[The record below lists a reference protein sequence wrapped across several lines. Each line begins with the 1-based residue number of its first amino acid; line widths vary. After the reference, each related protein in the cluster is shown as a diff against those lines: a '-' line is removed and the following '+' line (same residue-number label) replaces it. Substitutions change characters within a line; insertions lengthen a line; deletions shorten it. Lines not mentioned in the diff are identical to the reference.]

1 MRRTAGIALC
11 IALCFAALFA
21 SSALAADQFV
31 LRIGMVVSDKDP
43 MFEGSMALKKA
54 VEEKSGGRLKI
65 EVYPS
70 SQLGGTDDLQEQA
83 KMGANVAVITDA
95 GRMASLV
102 KEVGILGAPYIADNY
117 EQARKIATS
126 DLAKDWSTKLEA
138 FGYKI
143 LAFNWFQGTR
153 HFLTNKP
160 IKTPADLKGLRI
172 RTPGSPVWRETVAAM
187 GGTPTDLPW
196 SEVYPGLQQKV
207 IDGCEA
213 QYPAVVGAH
222 LEEVVKYVTKTGHFQ
237 LLTCMVV
244 GKKFFDSLPA
254 DLQKM
259 LEEESVKAGDFASK
273 LTLDGIPKYEEAM
286 KKAGVNV
293 VEIDTTPFKQATEAV
308 YEKLGYKDLR
318 EQVRKILAK

>member
-1 MRRTAGIALC
+1 MSQLNMSRRG
-11 IALCFAALFA
+11 FVKAAA
-21 SSALAADQFV
+21 ATGALAAFGATAV
-31 LRIGMVVSDKDP
+31 P
-43 MFEGSMALKKA
+43 MG
-54 VEEKSGGRLKI
+54 
-65 EVYPS
+65 
-70 SQLGGTDDLQEQA
+70 Q
-83 KMGANVAVITDA
+83 
-95 GRMASLV
+95 
-102 KEVGILGAPYIADNY
+102 
-117 EQARKIATS
+117 
-126 DLAKDWSTKLEA
+126 
-138 FGYKI
+138 
-143 LAFNWFQGTR
+143 
-153 HFLTNKP
+153 
-160 IKTPADLKGLRI
+160 
-172 RTPGSPVWRETVAAM
+172 
-187 GGTPTDLPW
+187 
-196 SEVYPGLQQKV
+196 SEVYVALQQKV

-259 LEEESVKAGDFASK
+259 LEEESVKAGDYASK
-273 LTLDGIPKYEEAM
+273 LTLDGIPKYEETM